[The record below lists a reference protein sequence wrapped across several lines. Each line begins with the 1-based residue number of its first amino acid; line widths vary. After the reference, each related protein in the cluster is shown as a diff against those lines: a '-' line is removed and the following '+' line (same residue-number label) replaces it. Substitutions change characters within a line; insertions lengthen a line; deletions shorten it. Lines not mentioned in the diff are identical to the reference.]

1 MVKIIAVEYLNT
13 LPFIHGLRNSSLWNQ
28 IQLITG
34 TPQECAQALM
44 NETVDIALLP
54 IGAISQFKNLS
65 LISDYCIGCD
75 GPVRTVAIYSNKEFR
90 EIKSIKEDASS
101 RTSNLLLSTLNRI
114 FWKEQTIEIIPASE
128 SSIEAD
134 SYLIIGDQSFVA
146 ETQFKHQYDLGE
158 IWKNLTGRPF
168 TFAVWASRNKI
179 SSELEDRINQIFKLS
194 IEHIESFI
202 KTLDLTQFPPKLD
215 AYFSENISYHFDQAK
230 KDSLHYFC
238 ELNQVDLS
246 SIIEMSE
253 L

>member
-13 LPFIHGLRNSSLWNQ
+13 LPFIHGLRESALWKQ

-75 GPVRTVAIYSNKEFR
+75 GPVRTVAIYSNKEFH
-90 EIKSIKEDASS
+90 EIKSIKEDPSS

-114 FWKEQTIEIIPASE
+114 FWKEQAIEIIPASE
-128 SSIEAD
+128 STIEAD
-134 SYLIIGDQSFVA
+134 AHLIIGDQSFVA

-179 SSELEDRINQIFKLS
+179 SSELEERLNHIFKLS
-194 IEHIESFI
+194 IENIESFI

-215 AYFSENISYHFDQAK
+215 TYFSKHISYNFDQAK

-246 SIIEMSE
+246 SIIGNSE